1 MIFKRIDMCS
11 KYQWL
16 PHYRVIDE
24 GVWFLDTVDT
34 HITVPGEF
42 SRLVEENRIFP
53 AQQLE
58 ACIDKSL
65 TARLLREGVMVPI
78 QAGVPGEAKQ
88 NNNGDIL
95 VIQPHS
101 DDFALSC
108 GAAMAKLKFADGY
121 QVHCL
126 TLFSQHSVKGFP
138 WRDMVKMD
146 DDSYSDLRAKEDRLC
161 LDYLSGA
168 VTLLGYKDALCRGLH
183 VEFLFS
189 KDGIF
194 KKDRALIPG
203 MSERIGEIIN
213 QYNVAKVFLPA
224 AVGWHYDHRLTYMA
238 AVNALKEIKARNK
251 KPPEIFLYEDYPYCD
266 ESRTNYWER
275 LEELAKELQIKPLYV
290 DAADYVDHKAV
301 LINFYKSQLKDM
313 NFSQI
318 KQKMVRLAEA
328 TVIEAKFQQGNHP
341 HHMPIAERLWQVQD
355 FRR

>member
-1 MIFKRIDMCS
+1 MIFKGIDMCR

-34 HITVPGEF
+34 HITVARELFRPAQ
-42 SRLVEENRIFP
+42 ENRIFS

-78 QAGVPGEAKQ
+78 QVGVPGEAKQ

-108 GAAMAKLKFADGY
+108 GAVMAKFKSEGY
-121 QVHCL
+121 HIHCL
-126 TLFSQHSVKGFP
+126 TLFSKHSQRGFP
-138 WRDMVKMD
+138 WRDKVKMD

-161 LDYLSGA
+161 LEYLSGA
-168 VTLLGYKDALCRGLH
+168 VTFLGYKDALCRGLH
-183 VEFLFS
+183 VGFLFS
-189 KDGIF
+189 REGIF

-213 QYNVAKVFLPA
+213 RYNVTKVFLPA
-224 AVGWHYDHRLTYMA
+224 AVGWHYDHRLAYMA
-238 AVNALKEIKARNK
+238 AVKALKEIKAGNR

-266 ESRTNYWER
+266 ESRTTYWER
-275 LEELAKELQIKPLYV
+275 LDELAKELDMKPHYV
-290 DAADYVDHKAV
+290 DVTDFIDDKAV
-301 LINFYKSQLKDM
+301 LINFYKSQLVDM

-318 KQKMVRLAEA
+318 RQKMARLAEA
-328 TVIEAKFQQGNHP
+328 TVIEAKFQQGNYS
-341 HHMPIAERLWQVQD
+341 HHMPMAERLWQVQD